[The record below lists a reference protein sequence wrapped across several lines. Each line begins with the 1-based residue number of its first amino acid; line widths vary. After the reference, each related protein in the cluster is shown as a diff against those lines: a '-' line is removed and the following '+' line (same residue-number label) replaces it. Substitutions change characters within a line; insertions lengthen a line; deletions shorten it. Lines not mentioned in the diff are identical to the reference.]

1 MANLSDAFGN
11 IEIKGSEKVIESIL
25 RLFELS
31 DAWEYNT
38 SIDLESTEKPTDDTC
53 TVNFFG
59 TGRWCYEN
67 NIEFFFRWVNDE
79 ITEEDRAL
87 LEDSDFEIIFDF
99 TDYEPGCEVFYEATE
114 ALRHKKGVKLDE
126 TEYIQSEYSA
136 LDLSWGN
143 RLDLE
148 VENDDQ
154 LASMLDDMVGNEMM
168 EFLEEEKS
176 SLIKHYGHP
185 LLKILDQ
192 LSLMLPNNR
201 SLKEKFLKQQKLL
214 M

>member
-38 SIDLESTEKPTDDTC
+38 SIDLESIEKPTDDTC
-53 TVNFFG
+53 TVNFYG

-79 ITEEDRAL
+79 ITKENRTL
-87 LEDSDFEIIFDF
+87 LEGSDFEIIFDF

-114 ALRHKKGVKLDE
+114 ALRHKKSVKLDE

-154 LASMLDDMVGNEMM
+154 LASMLDDMDGNEMM

-176 SLIKHYGHP
+176 SLIKHYGRP

-192 LSLMLPNNR
+192 LSLMLPDNKN
-201 SLKEKFLKQQKLL
+201 LKEKYLEQQKLL

>member
-25 RLFELS
+25 RLFGLS

-38 SIDLESTEKPTDDTC
+38 SIDLESIEKPTDDTC
-53 TVNFFG
+53 TVNFYG

-67 NIEFFFRWVNDE
+67 NIEFFFRLVNDE
-79 ITEEDRAL
+79 ITKEDRTL
-87 LEDSDFEIIFDF
+87 LEGSDFEIIFDF

-114 ALRHKKGVKLDE
+114 ALRHKKSVKLDE

-154 LASMLDDMVGNEMM
+154 LASMLDDMDDNEMM

-176 SLIKHYGHP
+176 SLIKHYGRP

-201 SLKEKFLKQQKLL
+201 NLKEKFLKQQKLSL
-214 M
+214 

>member
-38 SIDLESTEKPTDDTC
+38 SIDLESIEKPTDDDDTC
-53 TVNFFG
+53 TINFYG

-79 ITEEDRAL
+79 ITKEDRTL
-87 LEDSDFEIIFDF
+87 LEGSDFEIIFDF

-154 LASMLDDMVGNEMM
+154 LASMLDDMDENEMM
-168 EFLEEEKS
+168 EFLEQEAEGLK
-176 SLIKHYGHP
+176 KHYGCS
-185 LLKILDQ
+185 LLDLLDQ
-192 LSLMLPNNR
+192 LSLILPGNR
-201 SLKEKFLKQQKLL
+201 NLKEKYLKQ
-214 M
+214 

>member
-1 MANLSDAFGN
+1 MENLSDAWGT
-11 IEIKGSEKVIESIL
+11 IEIKGSEQIIKSIL
-25 RLFELS
+25 KLFELS
-31 DAWEYNT
+31 DAWGYNT
-38 SIDLESTEKPTDDTC
+38 SIDLESIEKPTDDTC
-53 TVNFFG
+53 TVNFYG

-79 ITEEDRAL
+79 ITKEDRTL
-87 LEDSDFEIIFDF
+87 LEGSDFEIIFDF

-154 LASMLDDMVGNEMM
+154 LASMLDDMDDNEMM

-176 SLIKHYGHP
+176 SLIKHYGCP

-192 LSLMLPNNR
+192 LSLMLPDNKN
-201 SLKEKFLKQQKLL
+201 LKEKYLEQQKLL

>member
-1 MANLSDAFGN
+1 MANLSDAWGT
-11 IEIKGSEKVIESIL
+11 IEIKGSEEIIKSIL
-25 RLFELS
+25 KLFELS
-31 DAWEYNT
+31 DDWEYNT
-38 SIDLESTEKPTDDTC
+38 SIDPESIEKPTDDTC
-53 TVNFFG
+53 TVNFYG

-67 NIEFFFRWVNDE
+67 NIEFFFRSVNDE
-79 ITEEDRAL
+79 ITEEDRTL
-87 LEDSDFEIIFDF
+87 LEGSDFEIIFDF
-99 TDYEPGCEVFYEATE
+99 TDYEPGREVFYEATE
-114 ALRHKKGVKLDE
+114 ALRHKKSVKLDE

-154 LASMLDDMVGNEMM
+154 LASMLDDMDGNEMM

-176 SLIKHYGHP
+176 SLIKHYGRP

-192 LSLMLPNNR
+192 LSSMLPNNR
-201 SLKEKFLKQQKLL
+201 SLKEKFLKQQKLSL
-214 M
+214 

>member
-1 MANLSDAFGN
+1 MANLSAAWGT
-11 IEIKGSEKVIESIL
+11 IEIKGPEEVIKSIL
-25 RLFELS
+25 KLFELS

-38 SIDLESTEKPTDDTC
+38 SIDLESIEKPTDDTC
-53 TVNFFG
+53 TVNFYG

-79 ITEEDRAL
+79 ITKEDRTL
-87 LEDSDFEIIFDF
+87 LEGSDFEIIFDF

-114 ALRHKKGVKLDE
+114 ALRHKKSVKLDE

-154 LASMLDDMVGNEMM
+154 LASMLDDMDGNEMM

-176 SLIKHYGHP
+176 SLIKHYGRP

-192 LSLMLPNNR
+192 LSLMLPDNKN
-201 SLKEKFLKQQKLL
+201 LKEKYLEQQKLL